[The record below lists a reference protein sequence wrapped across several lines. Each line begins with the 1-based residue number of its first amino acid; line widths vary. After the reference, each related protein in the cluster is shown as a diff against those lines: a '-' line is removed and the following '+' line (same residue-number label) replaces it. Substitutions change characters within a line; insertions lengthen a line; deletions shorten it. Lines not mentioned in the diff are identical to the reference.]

1 MKSGG
6 ILRELDDSLCLLK
19 SLVLGK
25 LCLLRSQKSSRRK
38 LHCIYKYLKCLKELS
53 ESHPWKKKIAT
64 LKLVKEQGDVA
75 EMAQRLRAKQLRA
88 IESEDA

>member
-1 MKSGG
+1 M
-6 ILRELDDSLCLLK
+6 E
-19 SLVLGK
+19 
-25 LCLLRSQKSSRRK
+25 
-38 LHCIYKYLKCLKELS
+38 
-53 ESHPWKKKIAT
+53 KKIAT